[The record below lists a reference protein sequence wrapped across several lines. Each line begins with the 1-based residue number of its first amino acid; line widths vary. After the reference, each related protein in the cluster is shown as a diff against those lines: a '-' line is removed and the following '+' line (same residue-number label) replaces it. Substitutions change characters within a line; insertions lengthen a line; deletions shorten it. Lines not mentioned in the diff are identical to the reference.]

1 MAAGHKCDFRPKRR
15 DRTNH
20 AAAKLLTLPVL
31 RVVRRR
37 LTGLALLFAFVFTGS
52 PAALRGDD
60 SPPGKIACKV
70 DVFGPSLDFE
80 LRFFVGFRLYTA
92 SAPLAGP
99 NRLFALRVLITPLDL
114 PDVRPSLFERNFTAG
129 PIPPGRNEFQLRDS
143 FAVGPGRYKVQWI
156 LVDSSGPSCYVEREI
171 QAELRKKDSDLPLRA
186 QPGEVVDSRLRLFR
200 PERAIVGDG
209 PKAPLRI
216 KVFLNL
222 DVPATRGRTQI
233 RMWELMPRF
242 SALRALSRHPRI
254 GGLSMVAYSVEE
266 QAVIARHGLQ
276 DSFDYRALRSNLDDL
291 DPGFVSIDQLE
302 RDSDLAFFNEMLVR
316 ELPGDETVDAY
327 IFLGPDVFVRKNR
340 EKELLESIGQLP
352 EPVFFLADGRAP
364 WKGLVGKAV
373 SFFQG
378 KTFRF
383 YDPSQMAESVEKIVQ
398 ELDATE

>member
-1 MAAGHKCDFRPKRR
+1 LAG
-15 DRTNH
+15 
-20 AAAKLLTLPVL
+20 LTLLHAVVFVGSAAVL
-31 RVVRRR
+31 WAEDARPRNI
-37 LTGLALLFAFVFTGS
+37 
-52 PAALRGDD
+52 P
-60 SPPGKIACKV
+60 CKV

-80 LRFFVGFRLYTA
+80 LRFFVGFRL
-92 SAPLAGP
+92 SAPSEPLAGP

-114 PDVRPSLFERNFTAG
+114 PGVKPSLFERNFRSG

-143 FAVGPGRYKVQWI
+143 FATGPGRYKVQWM
-156 LVDSSGPSCYVEREI
+156 LLDSAGPHCYVEREVR
-171 QAELRKKDSDLPLRA
+171 AELRKKDRDLPLRA
-186 QPGEVVDSRLRLFR
+186 QPGEVVNSRLSLFR
-200 PERAIVGDG
+200 PERAIVGEG
-209 PKAPLRI
+209 PKPPLRI

-222 DVPATRGRTQI
+222 DVPTTRGRTRI
-233 RMWELMPRF
+233 RMWELIPRF

-254 GGLSMVAYSVEE
+254 GSLSMVAYSVEE
-266 QAVIARHGLQ
+266 QTVIARHDLR
-276 DSFDYRALRSNLDDL
+276 SAFDYRALRTNMDELA
-291 DPGFVSIDQLE
+291 PGFVSIEQLE

-316 ELPGDETVDAY
+316 ELPGDEAVDAY

-378 KTFRF
+378 KTLRF
-383 YDPSQMAESVEKIVQ
+383 HNPSQMADSVERLVR